1 MRLLLILDHGSILK
15 MTLTVNSLSGGKTS
29 SYIAAN
35 YPADYDVFALV
46 RIEHEQSKF
55 PDKKIRQEVED
66 RIQAPF
72 IATAED
78 DMIIYTM
85 LDLEQYIGR
94 KITWVTGKTFDQI
107 IIRNEKKYLPNVTQR
122 FCTTEMKLNSIFNWW
137 RKEVNQ
143 PIETRIGYRA
153 NEQGRAK
160 KMYERCNKNGLLS
173 HKTIVGKRKTQNKW
187 AEIGWQKPVFPLIDS
202 NIYKDNIEQYWI
214 DKPVRFAYMNNCI
227 GCFHR
232 NEVLLKLMS
241 EKHPNKFEWF
251 IEAEQ
256 ETGYNVR
263 TFKNGVTYE
272 QIKNSFK
279 QMNMFED
286 DFNECDSGY
295 CGL

>member
-1 MRLLLILDHGSILK
+1 MAITGGLLRDVDRLK
-15 MTLTVNSLSGGKTS
+15 MIKVNSLSGGKTS
-29 SYIAAN
+29 SYIAAH
-35 YPADYDVFALV
+35 YPADHDVFSLV

-55 PDKKIRQEVED
+55 PDKKIRQQVED

-94 KITWVTGKTFDQI
+94 KITWVTGKTFDKI
-107 IIRNEKKYLPNVTQR
+107 IIRNKKKFLPNVTQR
-122 FCTTEMKLNSIFNWW
+122 FCTTEMKLNPIFNWW
-137 RKEVNQ
+137 KIKINK

-153 NEQGRAK
+153 NEHRRAK
-160 KMYERCNKNGLLS
+160 KMYERCNENGLLT

-187 AEIGWQKPVFPLIDS
+187 AEIEWQKPVFPLIDA
-202 NIYKDNIEQYWI
+202 NIYKDNIEKYWK

-227 GCFHR
+227 GCFHK

-251 IEAEQ
+251 VQAEQ
-256 ETGYNVR
+256 DTGYNVR
-263 TFKNGVTYE
+263 TFKIGTTYE
-272 QIKNSFK
+272 KIRNSFK

-295 CGL
+295 CGI

>member
-1 MRLLLILDHGSILK
+1 MI
-15 MTLTVNSLSGGKTS
+15 TVNSLSGGKTS
-29 SYIAAN
+29 SYIAVN

-46 RIEHEQSKF
+46 RIEHEASKF

-94 KITWVTGKTFDQI
+94 KITWVTGKTFDEI
-107 IIRNEKKYLPNVTQR
+107 IIRKNKKYLPNVTQR
-122 FCTTEMKLNSIFNWW
+122 FCTTEMKLNPIFKWW
-137 RKEVNQ
+137 QTNINK

-153 NEQGRAK
+153 NEQRRAK
-160 KMYERCNKNGLLS
+160 KMYERQNEDGLLT
-173 HKTIVGKRKTQNKW
+173 HKVIVGKRKTQNKW
-187 AEIGWQKPVFPLIDS
+187 AEIGWQKPVFPLIND
-202 NIYKDNIEQYWI
+202 NIYKDNIEQFWMG
-214 DKPVRFAYMNNCI
+214 KEVRFAYMNNCI

-241 EKHPNKFEWF
+241 DKHPSKFDWF
-251 IEAEQ
+251 VEAEK

-272 QIKNSFK
+272 QIRNSFK
-279 QMNMFED
+279 QVNMFED

-295 CGL
+295 CGI

>member
-1 MRLLLILDHGSILK
+1 MI
-15 MTLTVNSLSGGKTS
+15 TVNSLSGGKTS

-94 KITWVTGKTFDQI
+94 EITWVTGKTFDEVL
-107 IIRNEKKYLPNVTQR
+107 NSAGTLPDPLR
-122 FCTTEMKLNSIFNWW
+122 RYCTTQMKLDPMFEWW
-137 RKEVNQ
+137 RNTINE
-143 PIETRIGYRA
+143 PCDFRLGFRA
-153 NEQGRAK
+153 NEQSRAK
-160 KMYERCNKNGLLS
+160 RTNEKTNERGYLEMKA
-173 HKTIVGKRKTQNKW
+173 IVGRRGTRNKW
-187 AEIGWQKPVFPLIDS
+187 DMIEWQRPVYPLIDD
-202 NIYKDNIEQYWI
+202 NIYKDDIERYWK
-214 DKPVRFAYMNNCI
+214 DKPVRFAWMNNCV
-227 GCFHR
+227 GCFHKTPMLIR
-232 NEVLLKLMS
+232 KMWD
-241 EKHPNKFEWF
+241 KHPSKLQWFSSKERIRHEKDVWYKDKNLSFEDIMKWNPQ
-251 IEAEQ
+251 AEL
-256 ETGYNVR
+256 
-263 TFKNGVTYE
+263 FD
-272 QIKNSFK
+272 
-279 QMNMFED
+279 D